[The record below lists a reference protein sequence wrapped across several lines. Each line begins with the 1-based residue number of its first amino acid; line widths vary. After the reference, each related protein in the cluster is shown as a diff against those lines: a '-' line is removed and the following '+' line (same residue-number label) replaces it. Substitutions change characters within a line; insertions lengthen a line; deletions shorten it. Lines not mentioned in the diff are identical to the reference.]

1 MLPNLSGT
9 TLAPHDLELPVERF
23 CLRQGLPVIA
33 DGPDIYVGLTP
44 PYGILIE
51 DAPDYLAPLLAF
63 ASELRT
69 LGELATRAEALGV
82 PVADAGDLVAELV
95 ESGILTTERVERR
108 ARYSRHDLYFAL
120 AHEGSTARSDALAG
134 SRVGLVGVGGI
145 GTNVAT
151 QLVAAGVGYL
161 RLFDGDVVEA
171 SNLTR
176 QFLFDEADFG
186 RLKVHAA
193 REHLLAKNSAARI
206 VADTGRADGVESLV
220 PLFADVDVVIVS
232 ADTPQLIA
240 DWANRASLRTGTPF
254 TSAGYQDT
262 RGLVGP
268 MILPGD
274 GPCLACAAASDGVG
288 AAEARTRGRIADIV
302 NLNAAYQAPSFGP
315 LNAMVAS
322 AAVADVLR
330 LLMGLTPRTAG
341 RRLVIDSLT
350 FETSF
355 ESYAAAP
362 DCVAC
367 APRAA

>member
-1 MLPNLSGT
+1 M
-9 TLAPHDLELPVERF
+9 DRY

-51 DAPDYLAPLLAF
+51 DAPGYLAPLLAH

-69 LGELATRAEALGV
+69 PAELQAHARDLGLSAE
-82 PVADAGDLVAELV
+82 DAQDLVAELIG
-95 ESGILTTERVERR
+95 SAILTTERVDRS
-108 ARYSRHDLYFAL
+108 ARYSRHDLYYAL
-120 AHEGSTARSDALAG
+120 AHEGSASRSDVLAT

-151 QLVAAGVGYL
+151 QLIAAGVGYL
-161 RLFDGDVVEA
+161 RLFDGDIVEP
-171 SNLTR
+171 SNMTR

-186 RLKVHAA
+186 RLKVEAA
-193 REHLLAKNSAARI
+193 REHLLAKNSAAQV
-206 VADTGRADGVESLV
+206 VADTGRADGVESLMR
-220 PLFADVDVVIVS
+220 LFADVDVVIVS

-240 DWANRASLRTGTPF
+240 DWANQASLRTMTPF
-254 TSAGYQDT
+254 TCAGYQDT

-288 AAEARTRGRIADIV
+288 AAQARVDGRIADIV

-322 AAVADVLR
+322 AAVSDVLR
-330 LLMGLTPRTAG
+330 LLMGLRPRTAG
-341 RRLVIDSLT
+341 RRLVLDSLT
-350 FETSF
+350 FESSF

-362 DCVAC
+362 DCLAC

>member
-1 MLPNLSGT
+1 M
-9 TLAPHDLELPVERF
+9 ERF

-44 PYGILIE
+44 PYGIVIE
-51 DAPDYLAPLLAF
+51 DAPDYLAPVLAH
-63 ASELRT
+63 ASDPRTHAELVRH
-69 LGELATRAEALGV
+69 AESAGV
-82 PVADAGDLVAELV
+82 AADAAKDLVAELLD
-95 ESGILTTERVERR
+95 SGILTTERVERS
-108 ARYSRHDLYFAL
+108 ARYSRHDLYYAL
-120 AHEGSTARSDALAG
+120 AHEDSTTRSDALAAR
-134 SRVGLVGVGGI
+134 RVGLVGVGGI
-145 GTNVAT
+145 GTNVAM

-161 RLFDGDVVEA
+161 RLFDADVVEP
-171 SNLTR
+171 SNMTR

-186 RLKVHAA
+186 RLKVEAA
-193 REHLLAKNSAARI
+193 REHLLAKNSAVEI
-206 VADTGRADGVESLV
+206 VADTGRADGVESLL

-240 DWANRASLRTGTPF
+240 DWANQASLSTGTPF
-254 TSAGYQDT
+254 TCAGYQDT

-288 AAEARTRGRIADIV
+288 ADQARAAGRIADIV
-302 NLNAAYQAPSFGP
+302 NLNTAYQAPSFGP

-350 FETSF
+350 FETAF
-355 ESYAAAP
+355 ESYAASP
-362 DCVAC
+362 GCVAC